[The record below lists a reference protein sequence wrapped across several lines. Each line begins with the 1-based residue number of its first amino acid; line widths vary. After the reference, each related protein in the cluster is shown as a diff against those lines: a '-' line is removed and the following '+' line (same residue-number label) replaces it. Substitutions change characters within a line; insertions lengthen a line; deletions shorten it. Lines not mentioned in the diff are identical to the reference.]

1 MLSKFCSD
9 SNFMLSPFSLDHRP
23 LYLLYSRT
31 DHDDIVSV
39 SLNYQCFWK
48 FQIHSSAFN
57 TLGIFRLDR
66 LFDYGNFLEDTNA
79 VNLINRYYSKLM
91 QVVQPK
97 LQSLNR
103 KRKDRGDLTYPY
115 FIPKWLPN
123 GIQT

>member
-1 MLSKFCSD
+1 MFFIIRISYSVR
-9 SNFMLSPFSLDHRP
+9 SLEHRL
-23 LYLLYSRT
+23 LYLVYSRT

-39 SLNYQCFWK
+39 SLNYCVWK
-48 FQIHSSAFN
+48 FQVQSSAFN

-66 LFDYGNFLEDTNA
+66 LFDYGNFLEDTDA
-79 VNLINRYYSKLM
+79 VNLVNHYYSKLM
-91 QVVQPK
+91 LVVQPK

>member
-1 MLSKFCSD
+1 MFALIGISYSVR
-9 SNFMLSPFSLDHRP
+9 SLEPH
-23 LYLLYSRT
+23 LLCLVYSRT

-39 SLNYQCFWK
+39 SLNYCDWK

-66 LFDYGNFLEDTNA
+66 LFDYGNSLEDTDA

-91 QVVQPK
+91 QDVQPK

-103 KRKDRGDLTYPY
+103 KRKDGGDLTYPY